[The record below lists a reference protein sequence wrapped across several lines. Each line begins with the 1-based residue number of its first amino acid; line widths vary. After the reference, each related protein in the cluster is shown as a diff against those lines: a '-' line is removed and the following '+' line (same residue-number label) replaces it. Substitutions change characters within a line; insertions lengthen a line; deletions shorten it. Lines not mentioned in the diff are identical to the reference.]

1 MLENLQPIAKLPSCK
16 VRTLAESLEAKDRAI
31 LENALTDSKWNPNSL
46 SVALKQRGI
55 ELANKLIRKHQLQR
69 CSCAQLGK

>member
-16 VRTLAESLEAKDRAI
+16 VRTLAESLDAKDRAI
-31 LENALTDSKWNPNSL
+31 LESALTDSRWNPNSL

-55 ELANKLIRKHQLQR
+55 ELANKLIRKHQLEQ
-69 CSCAQLGK
+69 CSCSKIGS